1 MSKYFIF
8 IIVTVILNAASQ
20 LLLKVGISRVG
31 KASFDTTNIVKL
43 IFGAL
48 SNGYILLGLLTMTIS
63 MVTHIMSLSRFD
75 VSFVFPFIS
84 FAYIVVAVWGFFFLG
99 EQFNMTRYIGIVVI
113 LAGTIIL
120 AMSGTKN

>member
-8 IIVTVILNAASQ
+8 VIITVFLNAASQ

-31 KASFDTTNIVKL
+31 KVSFDAANIIKL
-43 IFGAL
+43 VIGAL
-48 SNGYILLGLLTMTIS
+48 TNGYIMLGLITMTIS
-63 MVTHIMSLSRFD
+63 MVTHILSLSRFD

-84 FAYIVVAVWGFFFLG
+84 FAYIIVAVWGVVFLG
-99 EQFNMTRYIGIVVI
+99 EQFNMTRYIGIAVI

-120 AMSGTKN
+120 AMSGTK

>member
-8 IIVTVILNAASQ
+8 VIITVFLNAASQ

-31 KASFDTTNIVKL
+31 KVSFDTANIIKL
-43 IFGAL
+43 VLGAL
-48 SNGYILLGLLTMTIS
+48 TNGYIMLGLITMTIS
-63 MVTHIMSLSRFD
+63 MVTHILSLSRFD

-84 FAYIVVAVWGFFFLG
+84 FAYIIVAVWGVVFLG
-99 EQFNMTRYIGIVVI
+99 EQFNMTRYIGIAVI

-120 AMSGTKN
+120 AMSGTK

>member
-8 IIVTVILNAASQ
+8 VIITVFLNAASQ

-31 KASFDTTNIVKL
+31 KVSFDAANITKL
-43 IFGAL
+43 VIGAL
-48 SNGYILLGLLTMTIS
+48 TNGYIMLGLITMTIS
-63 MVTHIMSLSRFD
+63 MVTHILSLSRFD

-84 FAYIVVAVWGFFFLG
+84 FAYIIVAVWGVVFLG
-99 EQFNMTRYIGIVVI
+99 EQFNMTRYIGIAVI

-120 AMSGTKN
+120 AMSGTK